1 MGLHAK
7 MTALADAIREK
18 SGISEPLGLD
28 AMCQTVQG
36 LHTFVPPVSGTADP
50 DEVYRT
56 TRPADWLP
64 MPTPND
70 NETYCL
76 CFIPESE
83 NGVFTAEL
91 HFTGN
96 CSVEFGNIVNG
107 VFTAKESI
115 TPTTQVRFSHTI
127 QADAY
132 GDITADGYKQYLVRI
147 GGAVTRMYMNLNS
160 HEVYKQG
167 VPYLVDMA
175 IGQKTELRCGDQ
187 TKTLACRY
195 LKYVRFV
202 GNGQLFD
209 SYGQNFRC
217 CKSLLSISS
226 KQKAT
231 GHYASY
237 MYEKCSSLLALS
249 PNVFVSNVGYA
260 SAFEGANM
268 VSVKGLQIQPTKI
281 NNMFRDCM
289 NFNRI
294 DGNQINTCNC
304 NDFSGFAYNSSV
316 SEIEHLNITS
326 MTNPGDAFT
335 YCGLIRV
342 TFAGET
348 TPGGWTINLT
358 AGKMPHNALVEMLN
372 SLPAATKAATITI
385 TGNPGA
391 DQLTD
396 AEIAVATAKNW
407 TVVI

>member
-18 SGISEPLGLD
+18 SGISEPMGLD

-36 LHTFVPPVSGTADP
+36 LHTFAPPVSAAADP

-76 CFIPESE
+76 CFIPEYD

-91 HFTGN
+91 QFSGD

-115 TPTTQVRFSHTI
+115 TPTTNARFDHTI
-127 QADAY
+127 QADDY

-147 GGAVTRMYMNLNS
+147 CGTVTKMDMSLS
-160 HEVYKQG
+160 SVDVYKQG
-167 VPYLVDMA
+167 VPFLVDIA
-175 IGQKTELRCGDQ
+175 IGQKTEVRCGDQ
-187 TKTLACRY
+187 ISTLACRH
-195 LKYVRFV
+195 LRYVRFV
-202 GNGQLFD
+202 GNGQLFA

-217 CKSLLSISS
+217 CRSLLAISS
-226 KQKAT
+226 QQKAT
-231 GHYASY
+231 GYYASY
-237 MYEKCSSLLALS
+237 MYEKCASLLALS
-249 PNVFVSNVGYA
+249 PNVFVSNVGYVG
-260 SAFEGANM
+260 AFGGANL

-281 NNMFRDCM
+281 TNMFRDSM
-289 NFNRI
+289 YFGKIN
-294 DGNQINTCNC
+294 GNQIDTCNC
-304 NDFSGFAYNSSV
+304 NDFDGFVYNSNV
-316 SEIEHLNITS
+316 TEIEHLDITS
-326 MTNPGDAFT
+326 MTNPGSAFD
-335 YCGLIRV
+335 YCGLIRL

-358 AGKMPHNALVEMLN
+358 SGKMSHNALVEMVN

-391 DQLTD
+391 DQLTE

-407 TVVI
+407 TVAI